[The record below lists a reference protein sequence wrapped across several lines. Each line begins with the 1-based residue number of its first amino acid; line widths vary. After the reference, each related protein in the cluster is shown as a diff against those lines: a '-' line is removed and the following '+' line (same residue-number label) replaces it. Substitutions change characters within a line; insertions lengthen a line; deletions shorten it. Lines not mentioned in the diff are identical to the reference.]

1 MSRRKGLTVATAIVL
16 PFSALCGSV
25 LAANLTTPNYVAA
38 AVSDAGRTQ
47 WDVARDPDRK
57 PDQVLA
63 FSGIKPGMIVVDLI
77 PGDAYY
83 TRMLSALVGPK
94 GKVYAFLPDTG
105 ASGRGGRMAQRA
117 RELPASIPKEPM
129 QACVLGCYETGPG
142 AYMLAEDSLLAI
154 ENIHEYANVTV
165 MVESLG
171 RGEFGIPEQADA
183 VFSVDGYHELHY
195 QNLVAPPVS
204 LAGRN
209 AKPKPLNVEAADKG
223 IFRALK
229 PGGLFIIAD
238 YAAAKGTGFGA
249 ADSLHR
255 SEADAVKAE
264 LAAAGFNFDG
274 ESRAL
279 ALSADDHSKLADG
292 TNAQR
297 DKNDQFLLRFR
308 KPANAPNT
316 DHRPKGEDPLKNYYG
331 NTIIHGVAAKEGV
344 TVKDGRIIAG
354 AMKGVTPEGARVRYS
369 YFNADG
375 TYEEFGRIDEG
386 PGPMQSGVWFWDA
399 EIGRAHV

>member
-1 MSRRKGLTVATAIVL
+1 
-16 PFSALCGSV
+16 
-25 LAANLTTPNYVAA
+25 
-38 AVSDAGRTQ
+38 
-47 WDVARDPDRK
+47 
-57 PDQVLA
+57 
-63 FSGIKPGMIVVDLI
+63 
-77 PGDAYY
+77 
-83 TRMLSALVGPK
+83 ML
-94 GKVYAFLPDTG
+94 
-105 ASGRGGRMAQRA
+105 
-117 RELPASIPKEPM
+117 
-129 QACVLGCYETGPG
+129 
-142 AYMLAEDSLLAI
+142 
-154 ENIHEYANVTV
+154 
-165 MVESLG
+165 
-171 RGEFGIPEQADA
+171 
-183 VFSVDGYHELHY
+183 
-195 QNLVAPPVS
+195 
-204 LAGRN
+204 
-209 AKPKPLNVEAADKG
+209 
-223 IFRALK
+223 FRS
-229 PGGLFIIAD
+229 GLFIIAD

-399 EIGRAHV
+399 DGNNCELHQFPLDERGTVVCHTDDYPRPIGVVQDHNPDGSVDARRTEIVKGHVRIIE